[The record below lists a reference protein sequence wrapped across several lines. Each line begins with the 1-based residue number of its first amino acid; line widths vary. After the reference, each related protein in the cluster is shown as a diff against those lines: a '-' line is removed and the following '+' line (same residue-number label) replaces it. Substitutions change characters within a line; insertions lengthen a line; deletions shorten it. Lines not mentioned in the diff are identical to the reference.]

1 MQGYGS
7 AESVIAAIRD
17 EATAEV
23 ERVERAASAEIDALA
38 VIEPFAIADREQRLA
53 AARREA
59 RERLAQEEWQGRR
72 AMIEQR
78 EQWITRVIARGREIL
93 SKSDIQPLIDNAIA
107 HLPPVPCEITRPPC
121 GGVIVTAGDVAFDN
135 SFDARSHR
143 LEREWRKAIAALYE
157 VKP

>member
-1 MQGYGS
+1 MGYGS

-23 ERVERAASAEIDALA
+23 ERVERAASAEIDALG
-38 VIEPFAIADREQRLA
+38 VVEPFVVCDREQRLA

-59 RERLAQEEWQGRR
+59 RERIAQEEWQGRR
-72 AMIEQR
+72 AVIEQR
-78 EQWITRVIARGREIL
+78 EQWIARVIARGREL
-93 SKSDIQPLIDNAIA
+93 LAKSDIQPLIHDAVA
-107 HLPPVPCEITRPPC
+107 HLPPVPYEIARPPG